1 MTNAAMEMQVYRS
14 NAALPEHLRGQILA
28 LIRIGFHDTAG
39 DYRGPGALPEEWQPM
54 HVVGVAGDVI
64 LSYAGVVRQEIRH
77 AGEVF
82 RTYGLS
88 SVYTFPHYR
97 RAGLGSQVVR
107 RATDEIEQAG
117 DGDVALLF
125 TCHALAPFYQRC
137 GWQAMP
143 GMRCL
148 VGDPAAPVAQEDFA
162 MMRFLSAKGRRRR
175 AAFERAPLY
184 VGRYTW

>member
-1 MTNAAMEMQVYRS
+1 MEILVYPS

-28 LIRIGFHDTAG
+28 LIRIAFHDTAG
-39 DYRGPGALPEEWQPM
+39 DYRGPEALPEEWHPQ
-54 HVVGVAGDVI
+54 HVVGVEGDVI

-97 RAGLGSQVVR
+97 GAGLGTRVVR
-107 RATDEIEQAG
+107 RATDEIERAG

-125 TCHALAPFYQRC
+125 TMPERVAFYERC
-137 GWQAMP
+137 GWVTMP
-143 GMRCL
+143 GMSCL
-148 VGDPAAPVAQEDFA
+148 TGDPTEPVAHSDLPL
-162 MMRFLSAKGRRRR
+162 MLFLSAKGRRQR
-175 AAFERAPLY
+175 AAFEHAAVYIGEYP
-184 VGRYTW
+184 W

>member
-1 MTNAAMEMQVYRS
+1 MEIQLYPS

-28 LIRIGFHDTAG
+28 LIRIEFHDTAG
-39 DYRGPGALPEEWQPM
+39 DYRGPEALPEEWHPM
-54 HVVGVAGDVI
+54 HVVGVEGDVI

-77 AGEVF
+77 AGEAF
-82 RTYGLS
+82 KTYGLS

-97 RAGLGSQVVR
+97 GAGLGSRVVR

-125 TCHALAPFYQRC
+125 TSPQRAPFYERC
-137 GWQAMP
+137 GWVAMP

-148 VGDPAAPVAQEDFA
+148 TGDPAQPVMHEDFA
-162 MMRFLSAKGRRRR
+162 MMRFLSESGRRQC
-175 AAFERAPLY
+175 AAFERAPVY

>member
-1 MTNAAMEMQVYRS
+1 MELAIYRS

-28 LIRIGFHDTAG
+28 LIRIGFHETAG
-39 DYRGPGALPEEWQPM
+39 DYRGPEALPAEWQPM
-54 HVVGVAGDVI
+54 HVVGFEGDVI
-64 LSYAGVVRQEIRH
+64 LSYAGVVRQELSH

-97 RAGLGSQVVR
+97 GRGLGGRVVR
-107 RATDEIEQAG
+107 LATHEIEQAG
-117 DGDVALLF
+117 DGDIALLF
-125 TCHALAPFYQRC
+125 TYEPLTPFYERC

-148 VGDPAAPVAQEDFA
+148 SGDPARPLAHDDFA
-162 MMRFLSAKGRRRR
+162 MMLFLSAKGRRGR
-175 AAFERAPLY
+175 ATFERMPVH
-184 VGRYTW
+184 VGPYPW